1 MILCA
6 EYGLHF
12 AKEDDHWRC
21 VEYPDLLML
30 PGPERYRV
38 GERTF
43 ASLDEALRH
52 RKASEGTSP
61 TPVSK
66 ASGGSVGISCSCHDA
81 AEVDRGARVTRRLAQ
96 CVSWRRTNS
105 GPLIRWSRSSGQYL
119 LATALLRSR
128 GFLNV
133 SRFD

>member
-1 MILCA
+1 MILT

-12 AKEDDHWRC
+12 AEEGKHWRC
-21 VEYPDLLML
+21 VEYPYLLML
-30 PGPERYRV
+30 RGPEGYPV

-66 ASGGSVGISCSCHDA
+66 ASG
-81 AEVDRGARVTRRLAQ
+81 R
-96 CVSWRRTNS
+96 
-105 GPLIRWSRSSGQYL
+105 RSS
-119 LATALLRSR
+119 LREPAMLS
-128 GFLNV
+128 
-133 SRFD
+133 SPIIQ